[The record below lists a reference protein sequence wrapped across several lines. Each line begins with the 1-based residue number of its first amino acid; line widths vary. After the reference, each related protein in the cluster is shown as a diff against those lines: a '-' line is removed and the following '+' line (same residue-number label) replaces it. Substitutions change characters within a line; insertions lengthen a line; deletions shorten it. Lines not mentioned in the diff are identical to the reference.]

1 MFPLGGLFSFPRLA
15 GLGGV
20 TPPMRIKLLLFAGC
34 REAVGT
40 KELEIELPEAA
51 STVEKALE
59 EILDRFP
66 QLRGIAKSVAI
77 ARNGEVRG
85 RGHSGCGRG

>member
-1 MFPLGGLFSFPRLA
+1 
-15 GLGGV
+15 
-20 TPPMRIKLLLFAGC
+20 MRIKLLLFAGC

-77 ARNGEVRG
+77 ARNAEYVAGDTPVADGDELAIIPPV
-85 RGHSGCGRG
+85 SGG